1 MPCVLGHA
9 LSRRA
14 IHGGTAKHDPI
25 DSPKIAARL
34 RGGMLPHASVYPAE
48 MRATRDLLRRRM
60 HLRRKRS
67 ALLSHVQHPNSQYH
81 LPEIG
86 KNIAYKANRE
96 GAAARFDD
104 AAVPKNLEVDWALI
118 TSNDERLRDLE
129 LSIIQPAKTHE
140 AHTLYLWQTVPGIG
154 KILSLVLR
162 YDIHDIERFPRV
174 QDFASYGRLVT
185 CAKESAGK
193 RWGTSGKNIGNAH
206 LTWAFSEAAVVF
218 LRNHP
223 TGQKSLVRLEEK
235 HDQGTALTI
244 LAHQLGRVVYDR
256 LKRTTAFDIDMC
268 LRAYGSQSG

>member
-1 MPCVLGHA
+1 M
-9 LSRRA
+9 RA
-14 IHGGTAKHDPI
+14 IHGDKAKHDQI
-25 DSPKIAARL
+25 DSQKIAARL

-60 HLRRKRS
+60 HLLRKRS
-67 ALLSHVQHPNSQYH
+67 ALLPHVQHPNRQYH

-86 KNIAYKANRE
+86 KNLAYQANRE
-96 GAAARFDD
+96 GAAARFDE
-104 AAVPKNLEVDWALI
+104 AAAPKNLEVDWALI
-118 TSNDERLRDLE
+118 TYDERLRDLE

-162 YDIHDIERFPRV
+162 YDIHDMERFPRV

-185 CAKESAGK
+185 CAKESAGT
-193 RWGTSGKNIGNAH
+193 RWGTSGKNIGNAP
-206 LTWAFSEAAVVF
+206 LTWAFSEAAVVC

-223 TGQKSLVRLEEK
+223 TGQKSRVRLEQK

-244 LAHQLGRVVYDR
+244 LAHQLGRAVSDR
-256 LKRTTAFDIDMC
+256 LKRTTAFDRHVPAC
-268 LRAYGSQSG
+268 LREQRG